1 MLNLSRLRML
11 YELSLL
17 GSISAVATSLNVTRP
32 AVSQQLSL
40 LEQEVGATL
49 FERSARG
56 VRLTPAGQRV
66 VKYVAEIMATMNAL
80 EADLASG
87 TRELAGDLRIAA
99 FGSAATSIIPPA
111 IARLSRENPALRIQ
125 FVEME
130 PSNAL
135 RAAAAKQMDLVVAH
149 DLMRSDVLISGLDQE
164 ALTDDEFKVIVAT
177 DHRLAAAGRRSVPLA
192 ELEDEE
198 WALNQAA
205 TTFAEFLVNA
215 CRMEG
220 FTPKI
225 TCSCLNM
232 AATLEFA
239 RTGKYVAVLPSLG
252 TTTVR
257 NDPDFRVLPL
267 RPLLRRRCFCAYAK
281 GTGSHP
287 AVRRAIEA
295 LQRASQIFI

>member
-17 GSISAVATSLNVTRP
+17 GSISSVAASMNVTRP

-40 LEQEVGATL
+40 LEQEVGTTL

-56 VRLTPAGQRV
+56 VRLTSAGERV
-66 VKYVAEIMATMNAL
+66 VRRVTELMATMNAL
-80 EADLASG
+80 EADLASQ

-99 FGSAATSIIPPA
+99 FGSAATSIVPPA

-130 PSNAL
+130 PYNAL
-135 RAAAAKQMDLVVAH
+135 RAAAAKQMDLVIAH
-149 DLMRSDVLISGLDQE
+149 DLMRSDVLITGLEQE
-164 ALTDDEFKVIVAT
+164 ALTDDEFKVVVSA
-177 DHRLAAAGRRSVPLA
+177 DHRLAVSGRKSVHLT
-192 ELEDEE
+192 ELEHEE

-220 FTPKI
+220 FAPKI

-232 AATLEFA
+232 GATLEFA
-239 RTGKYVAVLPSLG
+239 RTGKYIAVLPSLG
-252 TTTVR
+252 TTAVR
-257 NDPDFRVLPL
+257 SDPDFRVLSL
-267 RPLLRRRCFCAYAK
+267 RPLLIRRCFCAYAK

-295 LQRASQIFI
+295 LQRASRIFI

>member
-17 GSISAVATSLNVTRP
+17 GSISAVATSMNVTRP

-40 LEQEVGATL
+40 LEQEAGTTL
-49 FERSARG
+49 FERSVRG
-56 VRLTPAGQRV
+56 VRLTSAGERV
-66 VKYVAEIMATMNAL
+66 VRHVAELMAKMNAL
-80 EADLASG
+80 EADLAAE

-111 IARLSRENPALRIQ
+111 IARLSRENPALRVQ

-130 PSNAL
+130 PSTAL

-149 DLMRSDVLISGLDQE
+149 DLMSADVLMSGLEQ
-164 ALTDDEFKVIVAT
+164 APLTDDEFKVVVSA
-177 DHRLAAAGRRSVPLA
+177 DHRLAASGRRSVQLS
-192 ELEDEE
+192 ELEHEE

-205 TTFAEFLVNA
+205 TSFAEFLINA

-220 FTPKI
+220 FTPRI

-239 RTGKYVAVLPSLG
+239 RTGKHVAVLPALG
-252 TTTVR
+252 TTAVR
-257 NDPDFRVLPL
+257 NDPDFRVLSL
-267 RPLLRRRCFCAYAK
+267 RPLLIRRCFCAFAK
-281 GTGSHP
+281 GTGTHP
-287 AVRRAIEA
+287 AVMRAIEA
-295 LQRASQIFI
+295 LQRASRIFT

>member
-17 GSISAVATSLNVTRP
+17 GSISAVATSMNVTRP

-40 LEQEVGATL
+40 LEQEAGTTL
-49 FERSARG
+49 FERSVRG
-56 VRLTPAGQRV
+56 VRLTSAGERV
-66 VKYVAEIMATMNAL
+66 VRHVAELMAKMNAL
-80 EADLASG
+80 EADLAAE

-111 IARLSRENPALRIQ
+111 LARLSRENPALRIQ

-130 PSNAL
+130 PSTAL

-149 DLMRSDVLISGLDQE
+149 DLMRTDVLMSGLEQ
-164 ALTDDEFKVIVAT
+164 APLTDDEFKVVVSA
-177 DHRLAAAGRRSVPLA
+177 DHRLASGGRRSVQLS
-192 ELEDEE
+192 ELEHEE

-205 TTFAEFLVNA
+205 TSFAEFLVNA

-220 FTPKI
+220 FTPRI

-239 RTGKYVAVLPSLG
+239 RTGKHVAVLPALG
-252 TTTVR
+252 TTAVR
-257 NDPDFRVLPL
+257 NDPDFRVLSL
-267 RPLLRRRCFCAYAK
+267 RPLLIRRCFCAFAK
-281 GTGSHP
+281 GTGTHP
-287 AVRRAIEA
+287 AVMRAIEA
-295 LQRASQIFI
+295 LQRASRIFT